1 MADESTTAG
10 APAESA
16 MPSYGV
22 MMIDNKPATAVRFD
36 KREVDGEQAY
46 DLSFRLNGKQVVRV
60 KGINDVGL
68 TEAVGE
74 RNALR
79 ITEAEAMKG
88 SLSGEDLTFDY
99 GVTPAESE
107 RQMLAKEDRKREELE
122 VNTIR
127 EVKGKEL
134 EAVDMVEALAMAAK
148 LRKRDRDEYERNAGI
163 DGVERDLSKL
173 QGRADSEM
181 LAVKGLDQEADRLE
195 RVEVLDQRA
204 GLAPQPVEAEHDL
217 VEAEKNRRIQLM
229 EQVNAQFNTSG
240 PRHYFKDQP
249 GRIAF
254 RDVGDKLKTASNDQ
268 RVARAMVMMA
278 DAKGWKVVHLDG
290 HPEFRQAGWM
300 EASLRGMGSTGYKP
314 TERDLEALAAEQ
326 ERRMGNSV
334 SRGTER
340 VQERSREPS
349 PSATAERSADGAQK
363 PSEAVSAPERPG
375 KAAEA
380 PARSLAVHEGIM
392 LAHGAAPYQND
403 PAEKMSYFVKLRT
416 ETGKRTI
423 WGKDLDRAVGES
435 KLNPGDAVRLEFKG
449 NQPVTVEALT
459 RDDKGKVIGSETIN
473 PHRNTWEAH
482 KGDREKVI
490 TAIAAKVMESK
501 VKDPQAREKVM
512 AEIGRVVSQK
522 SKAGTLPPVMMYDK
536 AAPQRVP
543 EQERTA
549 PVVQRNAERTR

>member
-10 APAESA
+10 APAENA
-16 MPSYGV
+16 MPGYGV
-22 MMIDNKPATAVRFD
+22 MMIDDKPVTAVRFD

-46 DLSFRLNGKQVVRV
+46 DLSFRLNGKQVLRI
-60 KGINDVGL
+60 KGVNEVAL

-79 ITEAEAMKG
+79 ITEAEAANG
-88 SLSGEDLTFDY
+88 SLSGEDLAFSH
-99 GVTPAESE
+99 GLTPKESE
-107 RQMLAKEDRKREELE
+107 RRALANEERAQEATE

-127 EVKGKEL
+127 EVKSNEL
-134 EAVDMVEALAMAAK
+134 EAVDVVEALAMAAK
-148 LRKRDRDEYERNAGI
+148 LRKRDREEYERNAGI
-163 DGVERDLSKL
+163 DGVERDLSKM

-204 GLAPQPVEAEHDL
+204 GLAPQPVEAEHDV

-254 RDVGDKLKTASNDQ
+254 RDVGDRLKTASNDQ
-268 RVARAMVMMA
+268 RVARAMIMMA

-300 EASLRGMGSTGYKP
+300 EASLRGMTAIGYKP

-340 VQERSREPS
+340 VQERSKGPS
-349 PSATAERSADGAQK
+349 PSTTAERSADGAQR
-363 PSEAVSAPERPG
+363 PSEAPSAPEKPG
-375 KAAEA
+375 KAAGA

-392 LAHGAAPYQND
+392 LAHGASPYQHD

-416 ETGKRTI
+416 ETGERTI

-473 PHRNTWEAH
+473 THRNTWEAH

-512 AEIGRVVSQK
+512 AEIDRVVSEK

>member
-10 APAESA
+10 APAENA
-16 MPSYGV
+16 MPGYGV
-22 MMIDNKPATAVRFD
+22 MMIDDKPVTAVRFD

-46 DLSFRLNGKQVVRV
+46 DLSFRLNGKQVLRI
-60 KGINDVGL
+60 KGVNEVAL

-79 ITEAEAMKG
+79 ITEAEAANG
-88 SLSGEDLTFDY
+88 SLSGEDLAFSH
-99 GVTPAESE
+99 GLTPKESE
-107 RQMLAKEDRKREELE
+107 RRALANEERAQEATE

-127 EVKGKEL
+127 EVKSNEL
-134 EAVDMVEALAMAAK
+134 EAVDVVEALAMAAK
-148 LRKRDRDEYERNAGI
+148 LRKRDREEYERNAGI
-163 DGVERDLSKL
+163 DGVERDLSKM

-204 GLAPQPVEAEHDL
+204 GLAPQPVEAEHDV

-254 RDVGDKLKTASNDQ
+254 RDVGDRLKTASNDQ
-268 RVARAMVMMA
+268 RVARAMIMMA

-300 EASLRGMGSTGYKP
+300 EASLRGMTAIGYKP

-340 VQERSREPS
+340 VQERSKGPS
-349 PSATAERSADGAQK
+349 PSTTAERSADGAQR
-363 PSEAVSAPERPG
+363 PSEAPSAPECRG
-375 KAAEA
+375 SCA
-380 PARSLAVHEGIM
+380 LAG
-392 LAHGAAPYQND
+392 GP
-403 PAEKMSYFVKLRT
+403 
-416 ETGKRTI
+416 
-423 WGKDLDRAVGES
+423 
-435 KLNPGDAVRLEFKG
+435 
-449 NQPVTVEALT
+449 
-459 RDDKGKVIGSETIN
+459 
-473 PHRNTWEAH
+473 
-482 KGDREKVI
+482 
-490 TAIAAKVMESK
+490 
-501 VKDPQAREKVM
+501 
-512 AEIGRVVSQK
+512 
-522 SKAGTLPPVMMYDK
+522 
-536 AAPQRVP
+536 
-543 EQERTA
+543 
-549 PVVQRNAERTR
+549 